1 MIIVIAFTSTL
12 MVIKRYSK
20 KLVEGSKKISCETG
34 GKNCRE
40 FSGNWAV

>member
-20 KLVEGSKKISCETG
+20 KLVKGSKKISCETG